1 MTSTFSGAAEVTV
14 IVHSALI
21 SELSFEVT
29 VITAVPAFFA
39 VTRPF
44 SSTVATVSSEDVH
57 SQSFTVALSGVTVAT
72 S

>member
-1 MTSTFSGAAEVTV
+1 MTSTFEDITVISHFALNSEPSFVVTV
-14 IVHSALI
+14 IVT
-21 SELSFEVT
+21 F
-29 VITAVPAFFA
+29 PAFFV

-44 SSTVATVSSEDVH
+44 ASTVAIVSSEDVH